1 VIRLIFDKIIRH
13 FQFKFKD
20 RTAAAIA
27 LSEILKEIIK
37 KEDRK
42 GTLVLAIPRGGALTG
57 DIVSK
62 RLSIPNFDIIIPRK
76 LTDPD
81 NKEQAIGA
89 VIADGFTYILDDLVK
104 DFQITEEYLKKE
116 TSFQVQQ
123 ADQRIRNYFQN
134 FQSNSLLYQKVK
146 EHGII
151 LLVDDGIATGATMA
165 VTVKWI
171 RQFCTNSGLDQ
182 KRVIIAAPVAPKNIT
197 EQIRNDYAVEVA
209 MVFHPLIRSF
219 RSVEQYHQNFEPV
232 TDEQVM
238 RILKERKITDKI

>member
-1 VIRLIFDKIIRH
+1 LIFDKILGH

-27 LSEILKEIIK
+27 LSEILKNRIK

-42 GTLVLAIPRGGALTG
+42 NTLVVAITRGGVLTG

-62 RLSIPNFDIIIPRK
+62 KLSIPNFDMVIPRK

-89 VIADGFTYILDDLVK
+89 IIADGFTYILGDLVK
-104 DFQITEEYLKKE
+104 DFQITEEYVKRE
-116 TSFQVQQ
+116 TTFQLQQ
-123 ADQRIRNYFQN
+123 IDQRKRKYFQIH
-134 FQSNSLLYQKVK
+134 QSSYSLCEKVK

-151 LLVDDGIATGATMA
+151 LIVDDGIATGATMT
-165 VTVKWI
+165 VSVKWI

-182 KRVIIAAPVAPKNIT
+182 KRVIIAAPVSPKNIT
-197 EQIRNDYAVEVA
+197 EQIKNDYAVEVA
-209 MVFHPLIRSF
+209 TVFHPLVRSF
-219 RSVEQYHQNFEPV
+219 RSVEQYHQNFDQV

-238 RILKERKITDKI
+238 RIIKERKITDNF